1 MPSIQLSAP
10 VGLAPRP
17 FEGAAVKNTA
27 KDVSLLRDMLAANGI
42 GPLGQSAKMDAG
54 LIKAINHFQKKAG
67 FKVTDSVV
75 DPDGRTFKALLPKY
89 QKALKALEKARKEPL
104 YQMKFKR
111 KTILC
116 NKAEYDRLYAQALK
130 NVQSRV
136 SSLLSYNRIL
146 QMNQKEYQDTAD
158 FSNDAAMALMHAL
171 FVSVAT
177 TGAPNPALAKKAAS
191 AAAALNKLKNSKD
204 LARIHKELPKAEKA
218 IQTFA
223 KDMNRFESQYISGG
237 KGIVTGLEI
246 TRDLGFVAVGIIA
259 TPMIVTA
266 GASLTVAMVASGAGV
281 SLLQSAIDEGVK
293 HQTGQT
299 DDIGASAKKV
309 LTDALV
315 GGLLARIPTKAPKQF
330 LSKISTQVAARVST
344 KTSLVQKSTILKY
357 SDKVIHDGGL
367 QLYKSSYEEAVK
379 LTGDSI
385 KKGKPPNAKDLDRI
399 VTNIV
404 DNSAANLIN
413 SRLDDLFKKF
423 SYQHKDVITYTLVPQ
438 RLNKLVKKNKVGA
451 TLTAQAHAKIATKV
465 SDSIIKGTLKQVRKH
480 ADSTLSGATA
490 AQSPDQLGKKFT
502 AACAADQSILSLIDA
517 QIESEL
523 KTAQPQN

>member
-1 MPSIQLSAP
+1 M
-10 VGLAPRP
+10 
-17 FEGAAVKNTA
+17 A

-75 DPDGRTFKALLPKY
+75 DPGGRTFKALLPKY

-104 YQMKFKR
+104 YQMKFKG

-191 AAAALNKLKNSKD
+191 AAAALNKL
-204 LARIHKELPKAEKA
+204 
-218 IQTFA
+218 
-223 KDMNRFESQYISGG
+223 
-237 KGIVTGLEI
+237 
-246 TRDLGFVAVGIIA
+246 
-259 TPMIVTA
+259 
-266 GASLTVAMVASGAGV
+266 
-281 SLLQSAIDEGVK
+281 
-293 HQTGQT
+293 
-299 DDIGASAKKV
+299 
-309 LTDALV
+309 
-315 GGLLARIPTKAPKQF
+315 
-330 LSKISTQVAARVST
+330 
-344 KTSLVQKSTILKY
+344 
-357 SDKVIHDGGL
+357 
-367 QLYKSSYEEAVK
+367 
-379 LTGDSI
+379 
-385 KKGKPPNAKDLDRI
+385 
-399 VTNIV
+399 
-404 DNSAANLIN
+404 
-413 SRLDDLFKKF
+413 
-423 SYQHKDVITYTLVPQ
+423 
-438 RLNKLVKKNKVGA
+438 VKKNKVGA

-480 ADSTLSGATA
+480 ADSTLTGATA

-502 AACAADQSILSLIDA
+502 AACAADKSILSLIDA
-517 QIESEL
+517 QIDAEL